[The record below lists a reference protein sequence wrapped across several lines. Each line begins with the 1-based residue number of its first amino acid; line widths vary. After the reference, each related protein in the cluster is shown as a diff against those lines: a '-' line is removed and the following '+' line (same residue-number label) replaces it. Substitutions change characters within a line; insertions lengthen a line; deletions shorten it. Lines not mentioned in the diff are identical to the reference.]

1 LIGDFKRYD
10 MARRPNRQWHILR
23 PITWLLSYPTC
34 ISHKAKINKDKMP
47 DNIKPPFFLLCNHNA
62 FMDFKVMTK
71 AIFPKRANY
80 VVAIDGFIGR
90 GWLLRAVGC
99 ICTRKFARSIN
110 LVINMLHAKSNGDI
124 VVLFPEARYSL
135 CGTQAELPES
145 VGKMVRKMGIPVVTF
160 IMHGHHINSPVWN
173 VGNRKVKP
181 IESEMKLLFTKEQVN
196 ELSVSEINERLAEVF
211 RYDDFAWQKEKGVKV
226 KLKTR
231 AEGLHK
237 ILYQCPACKVEYKMS
252 SKGITLKCDSCG
264 KVWEMSELGELS
276 AQTGETEFSHIP
288 DWYEWECS
296 NVQSEIDNGTYSFEA
311 KVRVES
317 LPNDKKFITFK
328 ERAKLTHDMEGF
340 RLVGIYDGEQYDV
353 KWPAQTMHS
362 CHIEFNYM
370 GRGDCVDLNTTDDT
384 LYLFPEDGKGFSV
397 TKVSIATEK
406 LFKLSNKKLA
416 EAKNAQSR

>member
-1 LIGDFKRYD
+1 MIGDFKRYD
-10 MARRPNRQWHILR
+10 MTRRPNRQWHILR

-34 ISHKAKINKDKMP
+34 ISHKAEINKDEMP
-47 DNIKPPFFLLCNHNA
+47 DNISPPFFLLCNHNA

-110 LVINMLHAKSNGDI
+110 LVINMLHAKNNGDI

-135 CGTQAELPES
+135 CGTQSELPES
-145 VGKMVRKMGIPVVTF
+145 LGKMVRKMGIPVVTF

-237 ILYQCPACKVEYKMS
+237 ILYQCPACKIEYKMS
-252 SKGITLKCDSCG
+252 SKGINLKCGSCG

-276 AQTGETEFSHIP
+276 AQTGETEFLHIP

-296 NVQSEIDNGTYSFEA
+296 NVQNEVDNGTYSFEA

-317 LPNDKKFITFK
+317 LPNDKKFIKFK

-340 RLVGIYDGEQYDV
+340 RLVGSYDGEQYDV

-370 GRGDCVDLNTTDDT
+370 GRGDCVDLNTTGDT
-384 LYLFPEDGKGFSV
+384 LYLFPEDGKEFSV

-406 LFKLSNKKLA
+406 LFKLNNKKLA
-416 EAKNAQSR
+416 EAKNAK